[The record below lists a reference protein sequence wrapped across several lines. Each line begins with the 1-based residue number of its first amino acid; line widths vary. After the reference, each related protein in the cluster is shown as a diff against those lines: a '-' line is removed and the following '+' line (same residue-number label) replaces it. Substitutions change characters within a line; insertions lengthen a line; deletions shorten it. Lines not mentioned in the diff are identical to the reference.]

1 MILTFI
7 TTNSHIYFS
16 NFSHF
21 NEEEK
26 TEELLSQ
33 PQQTWMGIG
42 SDDLATSRQLVCSKP
57 DIDPSTISLHQKNHP
72 RVSRGPTTGIHK
84 DPTLNFL
91 RQVHQL
97 PRCHTH
103 PTTPRTN
110 PKIYRSRR
118 VSASKREMSRRTA
131 IPKKT
136 SSTPETSQRLHN
148 KKTLVL
154 METVRCA
161 EDNIIIIQ
169 QTWIINVYVLV
180 YPANIH

>member
-33 PQQTWMGIG
+33 PQQTRMGIG

-72 RVSRGPTTGIHK
+72 RS
-84 DPTLNFL
+84 F
-91 RQVHQL
+91 
-97 PRCHTH
+97 PRPDH
-103 PTTPRTN
+103 RN
-110 PKIYRSRR
+110 PQRSD
-118 VSASKREMSRRTA
+118 SQ
-131 IPKKT
+131 T
-136 SSTPETSQRLHN
+136 SSAKFICCLVVTRILQHREQTLKSTGQEEFQHLRGRCPGERPSPRKAPRHQKLHRDCTTR
-148 KKTLVL
+148 KL
-154 METVRCA
+154 
-161 EDNIIIIQ
+161 
-169 QTWIINVYVLV
+169 
-180 YPANIH
+180 